1 MSLINQ
7 MLKDLENRRAEAVES
22 PDSPLKGVNRYN
34 VARRGSP
41 YLLYALG
48 GLLLVL
54 VALVGFLGWAY
65 LNPPQP
71 GASTP
76 PVAAAMPAPAEA
88 PQTPPGSDTPPVKTP
103 LVKAE
108 PEPRSE
114 PEPESRSEP
123 EPRSEPKPEPEPEPK
138 SEPEPEPKSEPEPEP
153 KSEPK
158 SEPEPES
165 GVTARAP
172 ASPGPAKQKT
182 EEPAVSAT
190 QAGQDDGPVNKRDRP
205 MSDEQRAELAYKKGY
220 QRVSRDQREAG
231 ERYLREAL
239 AHYRRHHGAREL
251 LASLYIKSGRY
262 VEAGTL
268 LKEGL
273 ALAPGHALFAKLY
286 ARVMLQQEKPNQAI
300 AILEQQPPMP
310 GVDSEYHAL
319 LAALYQRTDQHLKAA
334 ATYRDI
340 LRVNP
345 RQGSWWIGLGI
356 SLEQLEKYNEARAA
370 YQRAKDRTQ
379 LTENLKEYVD
389 KRLAVL
395 ANAGG

>member
-65 LNPPQP
+65 LNPPEP

-88 PQTPPGSDTPPVKTP
+88 PQTPPASDTPPVQTP

-108 PEPRSE
+108 PEPR
-114 PEPESRSEP
+114 P
-123 EPRSEPKPEPEPEPK
+123 EPRPESKSESKPEPEPEPD
-138 SEPEPEPKSEPEPEP
+138 E
-153 KSEPK
+153 
-158 SEPEPES
+158 
-165 GVTARAP
+165 VTARAP
-172 ASPGPAKQKT
+172 ASSEPVKQKA
-182 EEPAVSAT
+182 EETATSAT
-190 QAGQDDGPVNKRDRP
+190 QSGQDDGPVSKRDRP

-239 AHYRRHHGAREL
+239 THYRRHHGAREL

-262 VEAGTL
+262 VEAGSL
-268 LKEGL
+268 LKAGL
-273 ALAPGHALFAKLY
+273 ALAPGHALYAKLY
-286 ARVMLQQEKPNQAI
+286 ARVLLKQEQPNQAI

-310 GVDSEYHAL
+310 GVDSEYYAL

-370 YQRAKDRTQ
+370 YQRAKESTP

-395 ANAGG
+395 ADAGE